1 MITAAEAV
9 ELTNT
14 SVINLN
20 RILSLVE
27 NVVVATAEA
36 GRRECDTLSIS
47 ELRSN
52 PVNVYSN
59 VAANAVQKAIV
70 EKLRENGYNAA
81 WNKSNPV
88 EEHRT
93 YEDDRPVESFV
104 TYRIEIYW

>member
-14 SVINLN
+14 SVVNLN

-36 GRRECDTLSIS
+36 GRRECDTVSIS

-52 PVNVYSN
+52 PVNVYSH

-70 EKLRENGYNAA
+70 EKLRENGYRAL
-81 WNKSNPV
+81 WEKSAPV
-88 EEHRT
+88 EAKRV
-93 YEDDRPVESFV
+93 YEDDAVESFV